1 MSKKKT
7 RSLIP
12 AERIERSILFIREHK
27 VLLDS
32 DLAAIYGVTTARL
45 NQQVRRNID
54 RFPEDFAFVL
64 SKAEFADLKL
74 QFATSSSGWGGRRK
88 APFVFT
94 EHGAVMAASV
104 LNTPIAVA
112 ASIEVVRTFV
122 RLRQL
127 LASNAA
133 LARRLDE
140 LEKQYDAQ
148 FKIVFDAIRQLMAPL
163 TAPQRKRRIGFRVNG
178 EGE

>member
-1 MSKKKT
+1 MSRKRT

-88 APFVFT
+88 PPFVFT

-104 LNTPIAVA
+104 LQHAHRRGREHRSRADARATPAT
-112 ASIEVVRTFV
+112 S
-122 RLRQL
+122 RLQHR
-127 LASNAA
+127 AGSP
-133 LARRLDE
+133 AR
-140 LEKQYDAQ
+140 
-148 FKIVFDAIRQLMAPL
+148 
-163 TAPQRKRRIGFRVNG
+163 
-178 EGE
+178 